1 VRNLKILKE
10 LRTHKNIT
18 QQELADYL
26 KVNRNAISRYETG
39 EREPDIE
46 MLIKIS
52 DFFEVSV
59 DYLLG
64 KSEKKSSANAEG
76 DKGNNRF
83 EDDIGSLSPESQAK
97 AKEYI
102 EMLKTLDKLKPEE
115 KPVDLNK
122 KA

>member
-1 VRNLKILKE
+1 MKILKE